1 MNRWIR
7 SAAVVLVL
15 ATAACGTASDS
26 PLAPAGP
33 SHNGLLVGG
42 NSTQPTTTASS
53 DTTST
58 TDRNGLLVGGN

>member
-7 SAAVVLVL
+7 SAVVALVLV
-15 ATAACGTASDS
+15 TAACGDTSDS

-42 NSTQPTTTASS
+42 NSTQPTSASS
-53 DTTST
+53 DSTST
-58 TDRNGLLVGGN
+58 TERNGLLVGGN